1 MLWNVVVVIETP
13 SIDLTFTVLCRAAS
27 PLAMCSSFS
36 AVHFYILP
44 HQYRA
49 RLRFGN
55 EVSDL
60 SNTND
65 RAPLPELGAHV
76 F

>member
-55 EVSDL
+55 EVNL
-60 SNTND
+60 IRMT
-65 RAPLPELGAHV
+65 AHHCLI
-76 F
+76 